1 MIPDAFAQST
11 IDREGEAGAAWLAEL
26 PAIVEDLLARWGCT
40 PDGEVTHGQVGVIV
54 PVREAV
60 LKVSFPHPGNV
71 HEPDAFAAWG
81 GRGAVQLY
89 ERDDER
95 FAMLL
100 ERVEPSTLGELADGD
115 EIATVAGQLSRR
127 LSIPAP
133 AELPRLADQADGWTE
148 ELRNGAADFPG
159 AVPAAAVDA
168 ALAVVDELG
177 RKQPDVLVHGDF
189 HPRNILRGEREPWL
203 AVDPKGHVG
212 DPAYDGATLL
222 GPRALALTGS
232 VDLMKALRHEL
243 DVFAEAAELDRDRVR
258 RWAHLRAVQAAF
270 HGRRFGFGRARSGP
284 YLDRIIA
291 LVDQLAVSWY

>member
-1 MIPDAFAQST
+1 MIPDAFARST

-26 PAIVEDLLARWGCT
+26 PAIV
-40 PDGEVTHGQVGVIV
+40 
-54 PVREAV
+54 
-60 LKVSFPHPGNV
+60 V

-89 ERDDER
+89 ERDDDR

-100 ERVEPSTLGELADGD
+100 ERANPSTLSELADGD
-115 EIATVAGQLSRR
+115 EIATAAGQLSRR

-133 AELPRLADQADGWTE
+133 AGLPRLEDQADSWAD
-148 ELRNGAADFPG
+148 ELHKGAADFPG
-159 AVPAAAVDA
+159 AVPAPAMDA

-177 RKQPDVLVHGDF
+177 RNQPDVLVHGDF
-189 HPRNILRGEREPWL
+189 HARNILRGEREPWL
-203 AVDPKGHVG
+203 AVDPKGYVG

-222 GPRALALTGS
+222 GPRALALIES
-232 VDLMKALRHEL
+232 ADLMKGLRHEL

-258 RWAHLRAVQAAF
+258 RWAHVRAVQAAF